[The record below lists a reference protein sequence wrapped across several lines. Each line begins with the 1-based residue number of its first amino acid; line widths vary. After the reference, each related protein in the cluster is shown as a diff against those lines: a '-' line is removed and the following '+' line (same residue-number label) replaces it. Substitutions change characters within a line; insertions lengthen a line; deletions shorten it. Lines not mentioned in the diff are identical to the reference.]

1 MTIAMSW
8 HGPKKKAGPTLTKT
22 TNRQNPDGTQ
32 KKVDLTASGPITLV
46 IANNQIRKYIKYQ
59 YFRTQA

>member
-22 TNRQNPDGTQ
+22 TNRQNTDDLN
-32 KKVDLTASGPITLV
+32 KKTDLTAKTSVGYETE
-46 IANNQIRKYIKYQ
+46 KCKKG
-59 YFRTQA
+59 